1 MKYYVIV
8 FTLGLLLGLFF
19 SFMYRT
25 LLIDPIKPP
34 VSKRSVVELK
44 KEVAQSEINY
54 SKAFDSLKTKS
65 TKLENVLAGTKKS
78 LTEAKKKNQSL
89 TIQVYALIDKQ
100 KVQVFDKI
108 EDDTSCDSL
117 ITTVEYVM
125 QSSSEKDSLYDVAVL
140 NLEDQLKN
148 KDSTLALKDEQY
160 QNLKSS
166 FDKSLSNQQ
175 LLLDENKLL
184 GKQVK
189 KQKFKS
195 KVLSAVLFI
204 FSGAAINHFIK
215 H

>member
-8 FTLGLLLGLFF
+8 FTLGLLLGLFL

-34 VSKRSVVELK
+34 VSKQSVVELK
-44 KEVAQSEINY
+44 KEVAQLEVSY
-54 SKAFDSLKTKS
+54 SKAFDSLKIKS
-65 TKLENVLAGTKKS
+65 AKLESALAGTKNS
-78 LTEAKKKNQSL
+78 LAEAKKENQSL
-89 TIQVYALIDKQ
+89 TTQVYALIDKQ
-100 KVQVFDKI
+100 KEQVFDEI
-108 EDDTSCDSL
+108 EDTSCDSL
-117 ITTVEYVM
+117 ITTVEYLM
-125 QSSSEKDSLYDVAVL
+125 QSSSEKDSLYNEAVL

-148 KDSTLALKDEQY
+148 KDSIIVLKDEQY
-160 QNLKSS
+160 QKLKTS

-184 GKQVK
+184 SKQIK

-204 FSGAAINHFIK
+204 FSGAAIDHFIK

>member
-8 FTLGLLLGLFF
+8 FTLGLLLGLFL

-34 VSKRSVVELK
+34 VSKQSVVELK
-44 KEVAQSEINY
+44 KEVAQAEVSY
-54 SKAFDSLKTKS
+54 SKTFDSLKKKS
-65 TKLENVLAGTKKS
+65 IKLESELAGTKKT
-78 LTEAKKKNQSL
+78 LAEAKRKNQSL
-89 TIQVYALIDKQ
+89 TTQVYALIDKQ
-100 KVQVFDKI
+100 KEQVFDEI
-108 EDDTSCDSL
+108 EGDTSCDSL
-117 ITTVEYVM
+117 ITTVEYLM
-125 QSSSEKDSLYDVAVL
+125 QSSSQKDSLYDETVL

-148 KDSTLALKDEQY
+148 KDSTIAMKDEQY
-160 QNLKSS
+160 RNLKSS

-189 KQKFKS
+189 KQKLKS

-204 FSGAAINHFIK
+204 FSGAAINHFIR